1 MLMADNAWL
10 YGEASGADE
19 FADDQGLSIDMDTL
33 LGILEEEKQP
43 DRVKS
48 SPGDLSL
55 RNLSQDESV
64 QDVGSHSNLQLQSGK

>member
-10 YGEASGADE
+10 CGEVSGADE

-43 DRVKS
+43 DRVK
-48 SPGDLSL
+48 
-55 RNLSQDESV
+55 
-64 QDVGSHSNLQLQSGK
+64 VGFLNRRI